1 VEFIESRPFTRRLFQ
16 LTGDAAD
23 ELLRAIQGD
32 LAQNPDRGALVSGL
46 GGVRKA
52 RIGNPGRGKG
62 KRGGFRYLYL
72 YMERRQHVHL
82 LILLDKNEQE
92 DATAEQRSQVREWV
106 AAIKKGLGG

>member
-1 VEFIESRPFTRRLFQ
+1 
-16 LTGDAAD
+16 
-23 ELLRAIQGD
+23 
-32 LAQNPDRGALVSGL
+32 
-46 GGVRKA
+46 
-52 RIGNPGRGKG
+52 
-62 KRGGFRYLYL
+62 LYL